1 MRQRICKHQCVGQ
14 IIVPTVRPDMRSLS
28 SLPRPAFAR
37 RKGLMSNASLALDIK
52 CLKFVIMT
60 HSVMRMLDD
69 VGPDLVQH
77 EK

>member
-1 MRQRICKHQCVGQ
+1 
-14 IIVPTVRPDMRSLS
+14 
-28 SLPRPAFAR
+28 
-37 RKGLMSNASLALDIK
+37 MSNASLALDIK